1 MKFVPEITIG
11 NILTIVTIIVALLT
25 YYFSRRAQSKL
36 EKAIFV
42 RDYTNR
48 FHKDKGIASIFLDI
62 DYNRFTF
69 DKEMLGTEK
78 ELRLIN
84 LLDMLNSLSF
94 NNANGIIDIEDIYET
109 TLGYAIVRVYLN
121 PEVQKYLKHV
131 DEHSTNI
138 KMKVTAFGH
147 FRRLGDKL
155 SRKYYPAPLER

>member
-25 YYFSRRAQSKL
+25 YHFSRRAQSKL

-94 NNANGIIDIEDIYET
+94 NNAKWDY
-109 TLGYAIVRVYLN
+109 
-121 PEVQKYLKHV
+121 
-131 DEHSTNI
+131 
-138 KMKVTAFGH
+138 
-147 FRRLGDKL
+147 
-155 SRKYYPAPLER
+155 